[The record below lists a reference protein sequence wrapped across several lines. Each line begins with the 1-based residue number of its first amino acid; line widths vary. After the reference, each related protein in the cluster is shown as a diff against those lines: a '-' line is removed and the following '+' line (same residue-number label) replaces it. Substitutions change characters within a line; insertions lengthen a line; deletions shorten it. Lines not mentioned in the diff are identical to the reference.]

1 MLKLTDLSGYR
12 IRDKIVFSSLV
23 KSVTSVIR
31 LKNEQILYKNCLIH
45 GSVTDQEKDVSFFL
59 DETGEPVAQQ
69 RDPSRQYKLTSN
81 QPKFH

>member
-1 MLKLTDLSGYR
+1 MGQARILRVDFEKKILNFVLKLTDLSGYR

-45 GSVTDQEKDVSFFL
+45 GSVTDQEKDLSFFF
-59 DETGEPVAQQ
+59 
-69 RDPSRQYKLTSN
+69 R
-81 QPKFH
+81 